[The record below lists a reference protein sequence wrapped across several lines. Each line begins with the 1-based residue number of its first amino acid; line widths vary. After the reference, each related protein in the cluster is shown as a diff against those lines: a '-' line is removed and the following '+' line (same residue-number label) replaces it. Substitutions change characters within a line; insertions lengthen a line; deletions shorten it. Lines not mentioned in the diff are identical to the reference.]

1 MHPCMHRHRP
11 VFMCRDD
18 GTLQS
23 NLALHHIALN
33 SVGLRSCIQNE
44 HVAVG
49 GLAGLVTL
57 PTGLRWAMIGAM
69 LHDIS
74 LPTNKSAP
82 PLHTTTAITTTAKY
96 SSSPEL
102 SLWIYI
108 VRACRL
114 GIVDHPYITNGVTDS
129 FRREHR
135 PLVSLQGGFVQQI
148 IMLFEQL
155 IICKNAQMNN

>member
-1 MHPCMHRHRP
+1 M
-11 VFMCRDD
+11 
-18 GTLQS
+18 
-23 NLALHHIALN
+23 
-33 SVGLRSCIQNE
+33 
-44 HVAVG
+44 
-49 GLAGLVTL
+49 TL
-57 PTGLRWAMIGAM
+57 PTGLRRAMIGAM
-69 LHDIS
+69 LHDVS
-74 LPTNKSAP
+74 LLTNKSAP

-108 VRACRL
+108 VGACRL

-135 PLVSLQGGFVQQI
+135 PLASLQGGFVQQI
-148 IMLFEQL
+148 IMFEQL